1 PTFRRLNVRFTALL
15 VALGSALLITQP
27 VVQTEATDALPY
39 AKGFLITG
47 DYAVGGVDLLPASGG
62 GGFLTGTIPM
72 SGVPAT
78 ADVLAAYLY
87 WETISNHIA
96 QVDHPKFRGS
106 PITVAKASTMTLNPS
121 APCWSGGSSNSTF
134 TMT

>member
-47 DYAVGGVDLLPASGG
+47 DYAVGSVDLAPASGG

-72 SGVPAT
+72 SGVPAN
-78 ADVLAAYLY
+78 ADILAAYLY
-87 WETISNHIA
+87 WETISTSPA
-96 QVDHPKFRGS
+96 QLAGAKFRDRV
-106 PITVAKASTMTLNPS
+106 I
-121 APCWSGGSSNSTF
+121 SNYAAIK
-134 TMT
+134 